1 MTTLQETANEVL
13 KTIYNDSRV
22 NTKEYSE
29 IEALQE
35 LKDAIEFLIKERE
48 NKFAHLSSKQ

>member
-1 MTTLQETANEVL
+1 MTTLQETANKVL

-29 IEALQE
+29 IEALEE
-35 LKDAIEFLIKERE
+35 LKDAIKFLIKERE

>member
-29 IEALQE
+29 IEALKE